1 MWDRFANFVLRY
13 RTTLVVILA
22 VLTIFMGFN
31 ARKAQLTYDYPKFIP
46 DDDTDYVA
54 YKNFKQTFGEDGSVV
69 VIGIETDK
77 IGQLAFFKE
86 WSALTED
93 LKNDSGVERVLSITN
108 IPELIKAEKPVIF
121 EEDTF
126 YQEVFE
132 QRQVFSRIPET
143 QEELD
148 SLFLKVNTL
157 RFYEGLLFSD
167 SSNLTLIAIT
177 LKKSLLDS
185 YERIAYIHDLQDK
198 VNALGMKHQLEI
210 HYSGLPFIRSELSNK
225 IKEEIKLFTL
235 LSFVVTGIIL
245 LLFFRSF
252 YTLVFSLLVVLVG
265 VIWAMGILVLFG
277 YKITLFIGLLP
288 PLVVVIGIAN
298 CIYLLNKYHD
308 EYKKHGNKMKAL
320 QRVIAKVGLAVFITN
335 LTTAVGFGVFAL
347 TGSKVLQ
354 EFGITSFL
362 SIMSVYL
369 ISLILIPVI
378 FSFLKAPSTKQTK
391 HLDNKYI
398 QKLLKKITYII
409 ANKRKWVYGITL
421 FIVIATFIGML
432 QIKSVGYMLDDIS
445 SRDPLYKDLKFFE
458 REIKGVMPFEI
469 VVDTKKPGGV
479 RSPEVLGKIDALERK
494 LSEFPEFSKPVS
506 IVQLIKFARQAKHDG
521 DERFYRMPS
530 NLELGEIMN
539 LMPVGSSGNKMI
551 RSLVDSTYQKARIS
565 VQMAD
570 VGSVRIKEL
579 RQEVLIK
586 AQESFPEDEY
596 NIMLTGTSIIF
607 LKGND
612 YLINNLFMSL
622 LIAFVLIAGLMAT
635 IFTSFRMIM
644 ISLVPNLVPLLFTA
658 GIMGAFNV
666 HLKPSTVIVFSV
678 AFGIA
683 VDFTIHF
690 LSKYRMEL
698 KKSQFNIRKSVFA
711 ALNELGSSMIYTAV
725 ILFFGFIIFAA
736 SNFGGTI
743 ALGIFTSMTLI
754 VALFSNLILLP
765 SLLLSYDK
773 ALERK
778 KSKQKP
784 LIDYPDEEA

>member
-1 MWDRFANFVLRY
+1 MWDRFANFVLRH
-13 RTTLVVILA
+13 RAIWVVTLAL
-22 VLTIFMGFN
+22 LTVFMGFN

-46 DDDTDYVA
+46 DNDTDYVA
-54 YKNFKQTFGEDGSVV
+54 YKNFKNTFGDDGSVV
-69 VIGIETDK
+69 VIGVETDK
-77 IGQLAFFKE
+77 IEQLAFFKD
-86 WSALTED
+86 WSQLTDE
-93 LKNDSGVERVLSITN
+93 LKNENGVERVLSITN
-108 IPELIKAEKPVIF
+108 IPELIKTEKPVIF
-121 EEDTF
+121 DEDTF
-126 YQEVFE
+126 FQEVFE
-132 QRQVFSRIPET
+132 QRQVFNRVPET
-143 QEELD
+143 QQELD
-148 SLFLKVNTL
+148 SLFLKVKTL
-157 RFYEGLLFSD
+157 KFYEGLLFSD
-167 SSNLTLIAIT
+167 SSKLTLIAIT

-185 YERIAYIHDLQDK
+185 YERIAYIHNLQDK
-198 VNALGMKHQLEI
+198 VNAVGKKHALTI

-225 IKEEIKLFTL
+225 IKEEIKFFTL

-252 YTLVFSLLVVLVG
+252 YTLFFSLLVVLVG
-265 VIWAMGILVLFG
+265 VIWGMGILVLLG

-288 PLVVVIGIAN
+288 PLIVVIGIAN

-308 EYKKHGNKMKAL
+308 EFKKHGNKIKAL
-320 QRVIAKVGLAVFITN
+320 QRVISKVGLAVFITN

-369 ISLILIPVI
+369 ISLILIPVF
-378 FSFLKAPSTKQTK
+378 FSFLKDPSVKQTK
-391 HLDNKYI
+391 HLDNKFI
-398 QKLLKKITYII
+398 QKMLGKIAFII
-409 ANKRKWVYGITL
+409 TNHRKWVYVVTV
-421 FIVIATFIGML
+421 FIVIVTFIGML
-432 QIKSVGYMLDDIS
+432 QVKTVGYMLDDIS

-458 REIKGVMPFEI
+458 HEIKGVMPFEI
-469 VVDTKKPGGV
+469 VIDTKKPGGV
-479 RSPEVLGKIDALERK
+479 RNPQVLGKIDALERE
-494 LSEFPEFSKPVS
+494 LSKFPEFSKPVS
-506 IVQLIKFARQAKHDG
+506 IAQLIKFARQANHDG
-521 DERFYRMPS
+521 DERFYRIPG

-539 LMPVGSSGNKMI
+539 LMPGGSSGNKMI

-579 RQEVLIK
+579 RQEVLVK
-586 AQESFPEDEY
+586 AQEFFPENEY
-596 NIMLTGTSIIF
+596 KIGLTGTSIIF

-622 LIAFVLIAGLMAT
+622 LIAFVVIAGLMAT

-644 ISLVPNLVPLLFTA
+644 ISLIPNLVPLLFTA
-658 GIMGAFNV
+658 GVMGFFDV
-666 HLKPSTVIVFSV
+666 KLKPSTVIVFSV

-698 KKSQFNIRKSVFA
+698 KKSQFNIKKSVST

-736 SNFGGTI
+736 SKFGGTI
-743 ALGIFTSMTLI
+743 ALGIFTSLTLI

-784 LIDYPDEEA
+784 LIEYPDEEA

>member
-1 MWDRFANFVLRY
+1 MWDRFANFVLRH
-13 RTTLVVILA
+13 RAILVAVLA
-22 VLTIFMGFN
+22 VLTVFMGYN
-31 ARKAQLTYDYPKFIP
+31 AKKAQLTYDYPKFIP
-46 DDDTDYVA
+46 DNDSDYVA
-54 YKNFKQTFGEDGSVV
+54 YKNFKQTFGDDGSVV
-69 VIGIETDK
+69 VIGVETGK
-77 IGQLAFFKE
+77 ISQLAFFKE
-86 WSALTED
+86 WSELTED
-93 LKNDSGVERVLSITN
+93 LKNDNGVERVLSITN
-108 IPELIKAEKPVIF
+108 IPELIKAKKPVIF
-121 EEDTF
+121 DEDTF

-148 SLFLKVNTL
+148 SLFLKVKTL
-157 RFYEGLLFSD
+157 KFYEGLLYSD

-185 YERIAYIHDLQDK
+185 YKRIAYIHDLQDK
-198 VNALGMKHQLEI
+198 VDAVGKKHNLEI
-210 HYSGLPFIRSELSNK
+210 HYSGLPFIRTEMSNK
-225 IKEEIKLFTL
+225 IKEEIKFFTL
-235 LSFVVTGIIL
+235 LSLLVTGIIL

-252 YTLVFSLLVVLVG
+252 YTFVFSILVVIVG
-265 VIWAMGILVLFG
+265 VIWAMGILVLLG

-308 EYKKHGNKMKAL
+308 EFKKHGNKMKAL
-320 QRVIAKVGLAVFITN
+320 QRVISKVGLAVFITN

-369 ISLILIPVI
+369 ISLILIPVF
-378 FSFLKAPSTKQTK
+378 FSFLKDPSTKQTK

-398 QKLLKKITYII
+398 RKLLAKI
-409 ANKRKWVYGITL
+409 ANIITNHRKWVYGVTI
-421 FIVIATFIGML
+421 FIVLTTFIGML
-432 QIKSVGYMLDDIS
+432 QVKTVGYMLDDIS

-469 VVDTKKPGGV
+469 VIDTKKPGGV
-479 RSPEVLGKIDALERK
+479 RNPQVLSKIDALERE
-494 LSEFPEFSKPVS
+494 LSKFPEFSKPVS
-506 IVQLIKFARQAKHDG
+506 IAQLIKFARQAKHDG
-521 DERFYRMPS
+521 DERFYRIPG

-539 LMPVGSSGNKMI
+539 LMPGGSSGNKMI

-579 RQEVLIK
+579 RNEVLNK
-586 AQESFPEDEY
+586 ANVFFPENEY
-596 NIMLTGTSIIF
+596 DIILTGTSIIF

-622 LIAFVLIAGLMAT
+622 LIAFLVIAGLMAS

-644 ISLVPNLVPLLFTA
+644 ISLIPNLVPLLFTA
-658 GIMGAFNV
+658 GIMGIFDV
-666 HLKPSTVIVFSV
+666 KLKPSTVLVFSV

-698 KKSQFNIRKSVFA
+698 KKSEFNIKKSVSA

-725 ILFFGFIIFAA
+725 ILFFGFIIFTA
-736 SNFGGTI
+736 SKFGGTI
-743 ALGIFTSMTLI
+743 ALGLFTSLTLV